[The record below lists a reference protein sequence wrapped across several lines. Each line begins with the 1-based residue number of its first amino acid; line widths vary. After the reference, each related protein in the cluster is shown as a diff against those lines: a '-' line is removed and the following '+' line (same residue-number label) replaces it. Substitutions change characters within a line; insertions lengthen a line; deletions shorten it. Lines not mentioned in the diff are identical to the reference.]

1 MAAPCSDLCL
11 SYLGKDSILNRINNF
26 ITRLTRIM
34 NISLVPQ
41 TPIREEK
48 GSGNIVYNELCQTQE
63 CGATNQIASFV
74 ISVTSHNFAHI
85 IYRANLQY
93 ARDVGNNY

>member
-1 MAAPCSDLCL
+1 M
-11 SYLGKDSILNRINNF
+11 DSILDQEY
-26 ITRLTRIM
+26 
-34 NISLVPQ
+34 NIRGGLNLVPQ

-74 ISVTSHNFAHI
+74 ISVTSHDFAHI
-85 IYRANLQY
+85 TLSCTKLVTFHEPQLIWYR
-93 ARDVGNNY
+93 VGVEG

>member
-1 MAAPCSDLCL
+1 ML
-11 SYLGKDSILNRINNF
+11 
-26 ITRLTRIM
+26 
-34 NISLVPQ
+34 SLVPQ

-74 ISVTSHNFAHI
+74 ISVTSHDFAHI
-85 IYRANLQY
+85 IYRANLHC
-93 ARDVGNNY
+93 ASDVGNNNY

>member
-1 MAAPCSDLCL
+1 MGDNEENTC
-11 SYLGKDSILNRINNF
+11 NNSF
-26 ITRLTRIM
+26 
-34 NISLVPQ
+34 VPQ

-74 ISVTSHNFAHI
+74 ISVTSHDFAHI
-85 IYRANLQY
+85 IYHANLHC
-93 ARDVGNNY
+93 ASDVGNNY

>member
-1 MAAPCSDLCL
+1 M
-11 SYLGKDSILNRINNF
+11 
-26 ITRLTRIM
+26 
-34 NISLVPQ
+34 PQ
-41 TPIREEK
+41 TPIHEEK

-74 ISVTSHNFAHI
+74 ISITSHDFAHI
-85 IYRANLQY
+85 IYRTNLHC